1 MDTLTCGHG
10 FSFISYEEKAWFRG
24 ICPHCHFFTLSEIIK
39 SCFFLITSKYEVL
52 AISLC
57 YTILF
62 LLIRRREWIRL
73 HVATAFPSSVTRK
86 KHDFVK
92 TQKTIEKFRSS
103 SRVARYWQPRPSRRK
118 FVQVFLDSPFLN
130 RFSWLGYQNVRLE
143 KLRGA
148 SYEEKAWFRGMAT
161 LVFLQVS
168 KNGCWVIL
176 NLKAKKSFWPIRLV

>member
-1 MDTLTCGHG
+1 M
-10 FSFISYEEKAWFRG
+10 
-24 ICPHCHFFTLSEIIK
+24 SEIIK

-118 FVQVFLDSPFLN
+118 FVQVFLDSLFLN
-130 RFSWLGYQNVRLE
+130 RFSWLRCQNVRLE

-148 SYEEKAWFRGMAT
+148 
-161 LVFLQVS
+161 LV
-168 KNGCWVIL
+168 GHIL
-176 NLKAKKSFWPIRLV
+176 IRAQTRALSARQNAPTAA